1 MSKKTH
7 EESLK
12 TRQAILDSA
21 MRLFSRRGFERTS
34 LSDIAK
40 YAGVTRGAIY
50 WHFEDKGHILVDLCD
65 SIAAENHLKEKMDR
79 AASPD
84 ETDPLGR
91 LRDWLL
97 SCGDEASIRFYCSA
111 VFALVENIFAGAA
124 GDEATRNRILKFY
137 EQKRSEIR
145 EALKNAVRKKQLR
158 PDTDI
163 DLAEDCITMFL
174 CGFVDIIRLG
184 GNDKLIKHYKV
195 LVNRVLDDL
204 QNI

>member
-21 MRLFSRRGFERTS
+21 KRLFSRRGFERTS

-40 YAGVTRGAIY
+40 YAGVTRGAVY

-65 SIAAENHLKEKMDR
+65 SIAAENHLKEKMMR

-84 ETDPLGR
+84 EEDPLGR
-91 LRDWLL
+91 LREWLL

-111 VFALVENIFAGAA
+111 VFALVENIVAGPV
-124 GDEATRNRILKFY
+124 GDDGTRSRILKFY
-137 EQKRSEIR
+137 DEKHSELR

-158 PDTDI
+158 PGTDI
-163 DLAEDCITMFL
+163 ELAVDCITMFL

-184 GNDKLIKHYKV
+184 GSERLTKHYKA
-195 LVNRVLDDL
+195 LVNKVLDDL
-204 QNI
+204 TNL

>member
-50 WHFEDKGHILVDLCD
+50 WHFEDKGHILVELCE
-65 SIAAENHLKEKMDR
+65 SIAQENHLKEKMDR
-79 AASPD
+79 AASPEED
-84 ETDPLGR
+84 DPLGR
-91 LRDWLL
+91 LREWLL

-111 VFALVENIFAGAA
+111 VFALIENIWAGTS
-124 GDEATRNRILKFY
+124 GDEATRNRIIKFY
-137 EQKRSEIR
+137 EQRRGDIR

-158 PDTDI
+158 SGADI
-163 DLAEDCITMFL
+163 DLAEDCISMFL
-174 CGFVDIIRLG
+174 CGFVYIIRLG
-184 GNDKLIKHYKV
+184 GNDKLTKHYKV
-195 LVNRVLDDL
+195 LVNRVIDDL
-204 QNI
+204 MTL

>member
-50 WHFEDKGHILVDLCD
+50 WHFEDKGHILVELCE
-65 SIAAENHLKEKMDR
+65 SIAQENHLKEKMDR
-79 AASPD
+79 AASPEED
-84 ETDPLGR
+84 DPLGR
-91 LRDWLL
+91 LREWLL

-111 VFALVENIFAGAA
+111 VFALIENIWAGTS
-124 GDEATRNRILKFY
+124 GDEATRNRIIKFY
-137 EQKRSEIR
+137 EQRRGDIR

-158 PDTDI
+158 SGADI
-163 DLAEDCITMFL
+163 DLAEDCISMFL

-184 GNDKLIKHYKV
+184 GNDKLTKHYKV
-195 LVNRVLDDL
+195 LVNRVIDDL
-204 QNI
+204 MTL

>member
-50 WHFEDKGHILVDLCD
+50 WHFEDKGHILVELCE
-65 SIAAENHLKEKMDR
+65 SIAQENHLKEKMDR
-79 AASPD
+79 AASPEED
-84 ETDPLGR
+84 DPLGR
-91 LRDWLL
+91 LREWLL

-111 VFALVENIFAGAA
+111 VFALIENIWAGTS
-124 GDEATRNRILKFY
+124 GDEATRNRIIKFY
-137 EQKRSEIR
+137 EQRRGDIR

-158 PDTDI
+158 SGADI
-163 DLAEDCITMFL
+163 DLAEDCILMFL

-184 GNDKLIKHYKV
+184 GNDKLTKHYKV
-195 LVNRVLDDL
+195 LVNRVIDDL
-204 QNI
+204 MTL

>member
-12 TRQAILDSA
+12 TRRAILDSA

-50 WHFEDKGHILVDLCD
+50 WHFEDKGHILVELCN
-65 SIAAENHLKEKMDR
+65 SIAEENKIREKMLR
-79 AASPD
+79 AVSP
-84 ETDPLGR
+84 EEPDPLGK

-97 SCGDEASIRFYCSA
+97 SCGEEASIRFYCSA
-111 VFALVENIFAGAA
+111 VFALVERIVAGST
-124 GDEATRNRILKFY
+124 GDEATRTRIVKSFD
-137 EQKRSEIR
+137 ERRSEVR
-145 EALKNAVRKKQLR
+145 ETLKNAIRKKQLR
-158 PDTDI
+158 PDL
-163 DLAEDCITMFL
+163 DLELAVDCITMFL

-184 GNDKLIKHYKV
+184 ESNRLTKHYKT
-195 LVNRVLDDL
+195 LVNKVLTDL
-204 QNI
+204 SSL

>member
-21 MRLFSRRGFERTS
+21 LRLFSRRGFERTS

-65 SIAAENHLKEKMDR
+65 SIAQENHLKEKMER

-84 ETDPLGR
+84 EDDPLER
-91 LRDWLL
+91 LREWLL

-111 VFALVENIFAGAA
+111 VFALVENIVAGSI
-124 GDEATRNRILKFY
+124 GDDATRTRILKFY
-137 EQKRSEIR
+137 DEKHNELR

-163 DLAEDCITMFL
+163 EMAVDCITMFL

-184 GNDKLIKHYKV
+184 ASERLTKHYKV

-204 QNI
+204 MTL